1 MPTYVYQCACGYRE
15 ELRHGMNEEVVIE
28 CTYCLVPLVRKPGIG
43 SVTFNGSGW
52 GKD

>member
-15 ELRHGMNEEVVIE
+15 EIRHGMGETVTIE
-28 CTYCLVPLVRKPGIG
+28 CTYCLVPLTRKPGIG
-43 SVTFNGSGW
+43 AVTFIGTGW